1 MNTFLRLTSLAATVA
16 ALALTAAPAQAA
28 SLVAATPVAKAKVKI
43 LKGLTL
49 TSSADLDFGTVVLS
63 GAGAWSGDT
72 VTVSTAGVQA
82 CTANLTCSSTTSAAA
97 YNVTGSNNAVVVI
110 TVPASVTIN
119 NGPGG
124 VGGASLTVTT
134 TKSIGATVTMPNSG
148 NTGVDFQVAGSIA
161 LASTTADGFYQ
172 GNINV
177 TADYQ

>member
-49 TSSADLDFGTVVLS
+49 TSSSDLDFGTVVLS

-72 VTVSTAGVQA
+72 VTVNLAGAQA
-82 CTANLTCSSTTSAAA
+82 CTANLTCSGTTSAAA

-124 VGGASLTVTT
+124 VGGDSLTVTT
-134 TKSIGATVTMPNSG
+134 TKSVGPTVTMPNSG
-148 NTGVDFQVAGSIA
+148 NAGVNFQVAGSIA
-161 LASTTADGFYQ
+161 LASTTVDGVYQ

>member
-49 TSSADLDFGTVVLS
+49 TSDADLDFGTVVLS

-72 VTVSTAGVQA
+72 VSVNLAGTQA
-82 CTANLTCSSTTSAAA
+82 CTANLTCSGTTSAAS

-124 VGGASLTVTT
+124 VGGASLTVAT
-134 TKSIGATVTMPNSG
+134 TKSVGATVTMPNSG
-148 NTGVDFQVAGSIA
+148 NAGVDFEVGGSIA

-172 GNINV
+172 GDINV